1 MISSFWRMKFNKKHV
16 NSNNPKV
23 LTLIRTYKHCIRRT
37 LSAPNV
43 YFDIHIANPLDI
55 SAMWNTHH
63 KIKNYFLVWVQMDVS
78 NIGSIA
84 QNASIHL
91 GDGWVM
97 KKWNNNQWNYVSY
110 ICSVT
115 RSHNVQP
122 YLITIHVSGKI
133 YFLAHFLSTIEVWT
147 TRSVFHKWNFQICL
161 SKICI
166 LIQISL
172 RFKPPWVH
180 LIIMN
185 HCFTSPEPICIC
197 KHHRPPMAGVYTT
210 TQLSENRY

>member
-1 MISSFWRMKFNKKHV
+1 MQPGDSPASPVPKWLMGYIHSKIYHTSTAPHVVIILSNAEWWSHHFEEWNSIKKHV

-23 LTLIRTYKHCIRRT
+23 LTLIRTYKHCVRRT

-97 KKWNNNQWNYVSY
+97 KKWNNNQWNYISY

-115 RSHNVQP
+115 RSHNV
-122 YLITIHVSGKI
+122 
-133 YFLAHFLSTIEVWT
+133 
-147 TRSVFHKWNFQICL
+147 
-161 SKICI
+161 
-166 LIQISL
+166 
-172 RFKPPWVH
+172 
-180 LIIMN
+180 
-185 HCFTSPEPICIC
+185 
-197 KHHRPPMAGVYTT
+197 
-210 TQLSENRY
+210 